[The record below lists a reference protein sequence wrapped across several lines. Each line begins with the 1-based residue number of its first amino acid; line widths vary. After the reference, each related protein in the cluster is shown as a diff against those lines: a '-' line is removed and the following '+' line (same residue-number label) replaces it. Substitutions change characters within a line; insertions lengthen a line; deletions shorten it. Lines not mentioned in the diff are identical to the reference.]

1 MHFVGSVF
9 VISTPPATVLS
20 GYLAYYFFLFVGKGV
35 ALAEWVFG
43 GVKVYRRPGSV
54 VGKVPRVLLASDS
67 AVGVAP
73 VVELSVVE
81 LLYAFVELS
90 AKVDKKRRNFLTAPY
105 L

>member
-9 VISTPPATVLS
+9 VISTPAATVLS
-20 GYLAYYFFLFVGKGV
+20 GYLAYYLFLFVGKSV

-43 GVKVYRRPGSV
+43 GVEVYRRPRGV
-54 VGKVPRVLLASDS
+54 VRKVPRVLLASYG

-81 LLYAFVELS
+81 LLYAFVKLA
-90 AKVDKKRRNFLTAPY
+90 AKVDK
-105 L
+105 